1 MYMQHTFDYSN
12 VESFS
17 ELIMKPVQK
26 EGFDV
31 NDFGA
36 DELAAELNSIK
47 NTGTDIGRL
56 TDLMKDKSGKYQF
69 DANPETDPNNSQYIP
84 NVSEAALQ
92 DMIDYTDFQTTMM
105 GISAMALIS
114 LVIASVM
121 FSSNKA

>member
-17 ELIMKPVQK
+17 ELIMKPIQT

-31 NDFGA
+31 NTFTG
-36 DELAAELNSIK
+36 DELAGELSSIK
-47 NTGTDIGRL
+47 NTGTEIGKL
-56 TDLMKDKSGKYQF
+56 TDLMKLNSGKYQF
-69 DANPETDPNNSQYIP
+69 DTNPETDPNNSQYIP

-92 DMIDYTDFQTTMM
+92 DMMDYTQFQTTMM

-121 FSSNKA
+121 FSSNNA